1 MATKELSCSVCSAEI
16 PLAGDERK
24 GEEVYCTYC
33 NAPHRLSAAAGEED
47 CEAEEDY

>member
-1 MATKELSCSVCSAEI
+1 MALKDLSCTVCSADI
-16 PLAGDERK
+16 PLAGDEHK

-33 NAPHRLSAAAGEED
+33 NAPHRLTSDATDEE